1 MDRGGRVTDPNQQQ
15 PPILEPHLASWEI
28 PSAQPQQSSWVV
40 PNAVPQVSGWVL
52 SNSVAVQP
60 AYGWVYV
67 GFWRRFWAYLIDG
80 LILTVPVWLIAAPL
94 VWNPFISA
102 FFKLVLT
109 PGAYTTDP
117 GTGAYTPTP
126 ATVAAMASLIDKFGL
141 QFDILFVVLFGLQ
154 ALYFGLLW
162 SRRGASL
169 GQELLGIEV
178 RHESDGSRI
187 SFRRGVLRVF
197 GYLVSG
203 LILDIGFMWAAFDPR
218 KQGWHDKIAAT
229 VVVKPSGPRTRSAPR
244 WIVVLAI
251 AAIVA
256 GAVGGSLFFSNLLAQ
271 VPQDTTPTVSAEN
284 EPPVG
289 SIWFGESVDDNTFAL
304 TGRSTSFP
312 RGESIAYVAFLTRD
326 VDNETITLHAI
337 FAGKDR
343 LVDSYNFGSS
353 GDVLAESIEGTV
365 LDGSGRMTF
374 EVEDSAGLVLA
385 VSTITLQ

>member
-1 MDRGGRVTDPNQQQ
+1 MDREARVTDPNQQQ

-40 PNAVPQVSGWVL
+40 PGAVPQVSGWVL
-52 SNSVAVQP
+52 PNPVTVQP

-67 GFWRRFWAYLIDG
+67 GFWRRLWAYLIDG
-80 LILTVPVWLIAAPL
+80 LILIVPTWLIAAPL
-94 VWNPFISA
+94 VWSPFINA
-102 FFKLVLT
+102 FFKLVLA
-109 PGAYTTDP
+109 PGAYTIDP

-126 ATVAAMASLIDKFGL
+126 AAVAATASLIDKFGL

-187 SFRRGVLRVF
+187 SFKRGVLRVF
-197 GYLVSG
+197 GYIVSG
-203 LILDIGFMWAAFDPR
+203 LVLDIGFMWAAFDPR

-251 AAIVA
+251 AALVA
-256 GAVGGSLFFSNLLAQ
+256 GAVGGSLFFSNLVAQ
-271 VPQDTTPTVSAEN
+271 LSQDTTPIVSAEN

-304 TGRSTSFP
+304 SGRSTTFP
-312 RGESIAYVAFLTRD
+312 RGESIAYVASLTRD
-326 VDNETITLHAI
+326 VDNETITLHTI

-353 GDVLAESIEGTV
+353 GDVLAETIESTV
-365 LDGSGRMTF
+365 LDGSGQMTF